1 MELKGSK
8 TEKNLWQAFAGES
21 QARNKYDYFA
31 SKAKKEGYEQI
42 AAIFQETALNEKEHA
57 KLWFKALDGIKDT
70 PANLLAA
77 AAGEHEEWTDMYK
90 RMAEEAKEEG
100 FEELSFLFSKVA
112 EVEANHEARYRKLVD
127 NIDKGEVWVRVGKN
141 RWQCRNCGAI
151 VEGEAAPELCPVC
164 AHPKAY
170 FQLEADNF

>member
-1 MELKGSK
+1 MELKGST
-8 TEKNLWQAFAGES
+8 TEQNLWYAFAGES

-57 KLWFKALDGIKDT
+57 KLWFKALNGIGDT
-70 PANLLAA
+70 PANLAAA

-90 RMAEEAKEEG
+90 RFSEEAAAEG
-100 FEELSFLFSKVA
+100 FEELSRLFAKVA
-112 EVEANHEARYRKLVD
+112 EVEAEHEKRYLKLAE
-127 NIDKGEVWVRVGKN
+127 NIKSGAVWKREAAKS
-141 RWQCRNCGAI
+141 WQCRNCGAI
-151 VEGEAAPELCPVC
+151 VEGDGAPEKCPVC

-170 FQLEADNF
+170 FQLMADNF